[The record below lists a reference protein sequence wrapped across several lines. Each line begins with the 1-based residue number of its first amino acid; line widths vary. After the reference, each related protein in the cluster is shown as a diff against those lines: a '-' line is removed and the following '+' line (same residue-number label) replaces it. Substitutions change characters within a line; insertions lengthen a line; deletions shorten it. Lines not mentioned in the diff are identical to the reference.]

1 MRYLLFFFILFNSCV
16 NNTDKQTILRGDI
29 YGTTYSIVYFS
40 KVDLPLKVKIDSI
53 FNSID
58 MSMSTYNS
66 NSLIT
71 KINNNKEVLLD
82 DHFKYVFNTSKKIYY
97 ETSGDFDPSIGPLV
111 NSLDFGPKTN
121 NISTDSLMK
130 LVGLDKFKI
139 FENKLRRPLNSFLDF
154 NAIAKGYSVDV
165 ISEFLLFNNV
175 ANFLVEVGG
184 EIRSSGMN
192 LADDRN
198 WRVGLDT
205 PTFDGS
211 QNEIYKAFNL
221 IDKSMATSGV
231 YRKFKIDSLGN
242 KYAHIIDPKTGY
254 SSKTNILSITVIAD
268 SCIEADAYATAFHLM
283 TLDEIN
289 LFVQKNNKISV
300 FVIFKDNNNKIQDL
314 SLNNF
319 PSIEC
324 ILE

>member
-1 MRYLLFFFILFNSCV
+1 MRYLLFFFIFFYSCV
-16 NNTDKQTILRGDI
+16 NNIDKKTILRGDI

-40 KVDLPLKVKIDSI
+40 KVDLQLKVKIDSI

-66 NSLIT
+66 NSLVT

-111 NSLDFGPKTN
+111 NSLDFGPQTN

-139 FENKLRRPLNSFLDF
+139 FQNKLQRPLNSFLDF
-154 NAIAKGYSVDV
+154 NAIAKGYSVDM
-165 ISEFLLFNNV
+165 ISEFLTFNNIT
-175 ANFLVEVGG
+175 NFLVEVGG
-184 EIRSSGMN
+184 EIRSSGLN

-205 PTFDGS
+205 PTFDGL

-268 SCIEADAYATAFHLM
+268 NCIEADAYATALHLM

-289 LFVQKNNKISV
+289 LFVQENDKISV
-300 FVIFKDNNNKIQDL
+300 FIIFKDENNKIQDL

-319 PSIEC
+319 PSI
-324 ILE
+324 

>member
-1 MRYLLFFFILFNSCV
+1 MRYLLFFFIFFYSCV
-16 NNTDKQTILRGDI
+16 NNIDKKTILRGDI

-40 KVDLPLKVKIDSI
+40 KVDLQLKVKIDSI

-66 NSLIT
+66 NSLVT

-111 NSLDFGPKTN
+111 NSLDFGPQTN

-139 FENKLRRPLNSFLDF
+139 FQNKLQRPLNSFLDF
-154 NAIAKGYSVDV
+154 NAIAKGYSVDM
-165 ISEFLLFNNV
+165 ISEFLIFNNIT
-175 ANFLVEVGG
+175 NFLVEVGG
-184 EIRSSGMN
+184 EIRSSGLN

-205 PTFDGS
+205 PTFDGL

-268 SCIEADAYATAFHLM
+268 NCIEADAYATALHLM

-289 LFVQKNNKISV
+289 LFVQENDKISV
-300 FVIFKDNNNKIQDL
+300 FIIFKDENNKIQDL

-319 PSIEC
+319 PSI
-324 ILE
+324 

>member
-40 KVDLPLKVKIDSI
+40 KVDLQLKVKIDSI

-121 NISTDSLMK
+121 DISTDSLMK

-139 FENKLRRPLNSFLDF
+139 FENKLSRPLNSFLDF
-154 NAIAKGYSVDV
+154 NAIAKGYSVDM

-221 IDKSMATSGV
+221 INKSMATSGV

-268 SCIEADAYATAFHLM
+268 NCIEADAYATALHLM

-289 LFVQKNNKISV
+289 LFA
-300 FVIFKDNNNKIQDL
+300 
-314 SLNNF
+314 
-319 PSIEC
+319 
-324 ILE
+324 

>member
-1 MRYLLFFFILFNSCV
+1 MRYLLFFFIFFYSCV
-16 NNTDKQTILRGDI
+16 NNIDKQTILRGDI

-40 KVDLPLKVKIDSI
+40 KVDLQLKVKIDSI

-58 MSMSTYNS
+58 MSMSTYNL
-66 NSLIT
+66 NSLVT

-111 NSLDFGPKTN
+111 NSLDFGPQTN

-139 FENKLRRPLNSFLDF
+139 FQNKLQRPLNSFLDF
-154 NAIAKGYSVDV
+154 NAIAKGYSVDM
-165 ISEFLLFNNV
+165 ISEFLTFNNIT
-175 ANFLVEVGG
+175 NFLVEVGG
-184 EIRSSGMN
+184 EIRSSGLN

-205 PTFDGS
+205 PTFDGL

-268 SCIEADAYATAFHLM
+268 NCIEADAYATALHLM

-289 LFVQKNNKISV
+289 LFVQENDKISV
-300 FVIFKDNNNKIQDL
+300 FIIFKDENNKIQDL

-319 PSIEC
+319 PSI
-324 ILE
+324 

>member
-1 MRYLLFFFILFNSCV
+1 MRYLLFFFIFFNSCV
-16 NNTDKQTILRGDI
+16 NNIDKQTILRGDI

-40 KVDLPLKVKIDSI
+40 KVDLQLKVKIDSI

-66 NSLIT
+66 KSLIT

-97 ETSGDFDPSIGPLV
+97 ETGGDFDPSIGPLV

-139 FENKLRRPLNSFLDF
+139 FQNKLQRPLNSFLDF
-154 NAIAKGYSVDV
+154 NAIAKGYSVDM
-165 ISEFLLFNNV
+165 ISEFLTFNNIN
-175 ANFLVEVGG
+175 NFLVEVGG
-184 EIRSSGMN
+184 EIRSSGLN

-205 PTFDGS
+205 PTFDGL

-254 SSKTNILSITVIAD
+254 SSKTNILS
-268 SCIEADAYATAFHLM
+268 
-283 TLDEIN
+283 
-289 LFVQKNNKISV
+289 
-300 FVIFKDNNNKIQDL
+300 L
-314 SLNNF
+314 SL
-319 PSIEC
+319 IH
-324 ILE
+324 I

>member
-1 MRYLLFFFILFNSCV
+1 MRYLLFFLFLFNSCV

-40 KVDLPLKVKIDSI
+40 KVDLQLKVKIDSI

-139 FENKLRRPLNSFLDF
+139 FENKLHRPLNSFLDF
-154 NAIAKGYSVDV
+154 NAIAKGYSVDM

-268 SCIEADAYATAFHLM
+268 NCIEADAYATALHLM

-300 FVIFKDNNNKIQDL
+300 FVIFKDENNKIQDL

-319 PSIEC
+319 PSI
-324 ILE
+324 

>member
-139 FENKLRRPLNSFLDF
+139 FENKLHRPLNSFLDF
-154 NAIAKGYSVDV
+154 NAIAKGYSVDM

-268 SCIEADAYATAFHLM
+268 NCIEADAYATALHLM

-300 FVIFKDNNNKIQDL
+300 FVIFKDQNNKIQDL

-319 PSIEC
+319 PSI
-324 ILE
+324 

>member
-40 KVDLPLKVKIDSI
+40 KIDLQLKVKIDSI

-154 NAIAKGYSVDV
+154 NAIAKGYSVDM

-268 SCIEADAYATAFHLM
+268 NCIEADAYATALHLM

-300 FVIFKDNNNKIQDL
+300 FVIFKDENNKIQDL

-319 PSIEC
+319 PSI
-324 ILE
+324 

>member
-1 MRYLLFFFILFNSCV
+1 MRYLLFLFILFTSCT
-16 NNTDKQTILRGDI
+16 NNVDRQTVLRGYI

-40 KVDLPLKVKIDSI
+40 EDDLQLKVKIDSI
-53 FNSID
+53 FNAID

-66 NSLIT
+66 NSLIS
-71 KINNNKEVLLD
+71 KINNNKEVVLD
-82 DHFKYVFNTSKKIYY
+82 EHFKYVFNTSKNIYY
-97 ETSGDFDPSIGPLV
+97 ETNGNFDPSIGPLV
-111 NSLDFGPKTN
+111 NSLDFGPKSN
-121 NISTDSLMK
+121 NISPENLMS

-139 FENKLRRPLNSFLDF
+139 IESKLLRPENSFLDF

-165 ISEFLLFNNV
+165 ISEFLSFNNV
-175 ANFLVEVGG
+175 TNFLVEVGG
-184 EIRSSGMN
+184 EIKSSGMN
-192 LADDRN
+192 LDSNRS

-205 PTFDGS
+205 PRFDGL
-211 QNEIYKAFNL
+211 QKDIYKAFNL
-221 IDKSMATSGV
+221 QDKSMATSGV

-254 SSKTNILSITVIAD
+254 SSRTNILSVTVISD
-268 SCIEADAYATAFHLM
+268 NCIDADAYATALHLM

-300 FVIFKDNNNKIQDL
+300 FVIYEDENNKMQDL

-319 PSIEC
+319 PSI
-324 ILE
+324 

>member
-1 MRYLLFFFILFNSCV
+1 MRYLLFFFIFFYSCV
-16 NNTDKQTILRGDI
+16 NNIDKQTILRGDI

-40 KVDLPLKVKIDSI
+40 KVDLQLKVKIDSI

-97 ETSGDFDPSIGPLV
+97 ETGGDFDPSIGPLV

-139 FENKLRRPLNSFLDF
+139 FQNKLQRPLNSFLDF
-154 NAIAKGYSVDV
+154 NAIAKGYSVDM
-165 ISEFLLFNNV
+165 ISEFLTFNNIT
-175 ANFLVEVGG
+175 NFLVEVGG
-184 EIRSSGMN
+184 EIRSSGLN

-205 PTFDGS
+205 PTFDGL

-268 SCIEADAYATAFHLM
+268 NCIEADAYATALHLM

-289 LFVQKNNKISV
+289 LFVQENDKISV
-300 FVIFKDNNNKIQDL
+300 FIIFKDENNKIQDL

-319 PSIEC
+319 PSI
-324 ILE
+324 

>member
-1 MRYLLFFFILFNSCV
+1 MRYLLFFFIFFYSCV
-16 NNTDKQTILRGDI
+16 NNIDKQTILRGDI

-40 KVDLPLKVKIDSI
+40 KVDLQLKVKIDSI

-66 NSLIT
+66 NSLVT

-111 NSLDFGPKTN
+111 NSLDFGPQTN

-139 FENKLRRPLNSFLDF
+139 FQNKLQRPLNSFLDF
-154 NAIAKGYSVDV
+154 NAIAKGYSVDM
-165 ISEFLLFNNV
+165 ISEFLTFNNIT
-175 ANFLVEVGG
+175 NFLVEVGG
-184 EIRSSGMN
+184 EIRSSGLN

-205 PTFDGS
+205 PTFDGL

-268 SCIEADAYATAFHLM
+268 NCIEADAYATALHLM

-289 LFVQKNNKISV
+289 LFVQENDKISV
-300 FVIFKDNNNKIQDL
+300 FIIFKDENNKIQDL

-319 PSIEC
+319 PSI
-324 ILE
+324 

>member
-40 KVDLPLKVKIDSI
+40 KVDLQLKVKIDSI

-154 NAIAKGYSVDV
+154 NAIAKGYSVDM

-221 IDKSMATSGV
+221 INKSMATSGV

-268 SCIEADAYATAFHLM
+268 NCIEADAYATALHLM

-300 FVIFKDNNNKIQDL
+300 FVIFKDENNKIQDL

-319 PSIEC
+319 PSI
-324 ILE
+324 

>member
-40 KVDLPLKVKIDSI
+40 KVDLQLKVKIDSI

-154 NAIAKGYSVDV
+154 NAIAKGYSVDM

-300 FVIFKDNNNKIQDL
+300 FVIFKDENNKIQDL

-319 PSIEC
+319 PSI
-324 ILE
+324 

>member
-121 NISTDSLMK
+121 DISTDSLMK

-154 NAIAKGYSVDV
+154 NAIAKGYSVDM

-268 SCIEADAYATAFHLM
+268 NCIEADAYATALHLM

-300 FVIFKDNNNKIQDL
+300 FVIFKDENNKIQDL

-319 PSIEC
+319 PSI
-324 ILE
+324 

>member
-40 KVDLPLKVKIDSI
+40 KVDLQLKVKIDSI

-139 FENKLRRPLNSFLDF
+139 FENKLHRPLNSFLDF
-154 NAIAKGYSVDV
+154 NAIAKGYSVDM

-268 SCIEADAYATAFHLM
+268 NCIEADAYATALHLM

-300 FVIFKDNNNKIQDL
+300 FVIFKDENNKIQDL

-319 PSIEC
+319 PTI
-324 ILE
+324 

>member
-40 KVDLPLKVKIDSI
+40 KVDLQLKVKIDSI

-121 NISTDSLMK
+121 DISTDSLMK

-139 FENKLRRPLNSFLDF
+139 FENKLHRPLNSFLDF
-154 NAIAKGYSVDV
+154 NAIAKGYSVDM

-268 SCIEADAYATAFHLM
+268 NCIEADAYATALHLM

-300 FVIFKDNNNKIQDL
+300 FIIFKDENNKIQDF

-319 PSIEC
+319 PSI
-324 ILE
+324 

>member
-1 MRYLLFFFILFNSCV
+1 MRYLLFFFIFFYSCV
-16 NNTDKQTILRGDI
+16 NNIDKQTILRGDI

-40 KVDLPLKVKIDSI
+40 KVDLQLKVKIDSI

-66 NSLIT
+66 KSLIT

-97 ETSGDFDPSIGPLV
+97 ETGGDFDPSIGPLV

-139 FENKLRRPLNSFLDF
+139 FQNKLQRPLNSFLDF
-154 NAIAKGYSVDV
+154 NAIAKGYSVDM
-165 ISEFLLFNNV
+165 ISEFLTFNNIT
-175 ANFLVEVGG
+175 NFLVEVGG
-184 EIRSSGMN
+184 EIRSSGLN
-192 LADDRN
+192 LGYDRN

-205 PTFDGS
+205 PTFDGL

-268 SCIEADAYATAFHLM
+268 NCIEADAYATALHLM

-289 LFVQKNNKISV
+289 LFVQENDKISV
-300 FVIFKDNNNKIQDL
+300 FIIFKDENNKIQDL

-319 PSIEC
+319 PSI
-324 ILE
+324 

>member
-40 KVDLPLKVKIDSI
+40 KIDLQLKVKIDSI

-82 DHFKYVFNTSKKIYY
+82 DHFKYIFNTSKKIYY

-268 SCIEADAYATAFHLM
+268 SCIEADAYATALHLM

-319 PSIEC
+319 PSI
-324 ILE
+324 

>member
-154 NAIAKGYSVDV
+154 NAIAKGYSVDM

-268 SCIEADAYATAFHLM
+268 NCIEADAYATALHLM

-300 FVIFKDNNNKIQDL
+300 FVIFKDENNKIQDL

-319 PSIEC
+319 PSI
-324 ILE
+324 

>member
-40 KVDLPLKVKIDSI
+40 KVDLQLKVKIDSI

-198 WRVGLDT
+198 WRVGLET

-221 IDKSMATSGV
+221 INKSMATSGV

-268 SCIEADAYATAFHLM
+268 NCIEADAYATALHLM

-300 FVIFKDNNNKIQDL
+300 FVIFKDENNKIQDL

-319 PSIEC
+319 PSI
-324 ILE
+324 

>member
-1 MRYLLFFFILFNSCV
+1 MRYLLFFFTFFYSCV
-16 NNTDKQTILRGDI
+16 NNIDKQTILRGDI

-40 KVDLPLKVKIDSI
+40 KVDLQLKVKIDSI

-111 NSLDFGPKTN
+111 NSLNFGPKTN

-139 FENKLRRPLNSFLDF
+139 LQNKLQRPLNSFLDF
-154 NAIAKGYSVDV
+154 NAIAKGYSVDM
-165 ISEFLLFNNV
+165 ISEFLTFNNIT
-175 ANFLVEVGG
+175 NFLVEVGG
-184 EIRSSGMN
+184 EIRSSGLN

-205 PTFDGS
+205 PTFDGL

-268 SCIEADAYATAFHLM
+268 NCIEADAYATALHLM

-289 LFVQKNNKISV
+289 LFVQENDKISV
-300 FVIFKDNNNKIQDL
+300 FIIFKDENNKIQDL

-319 PSIEC
+319 PSI
-324 ILE
+324 

>member
-1 MRYLLFFFILFNSCV
+1 MRYLLFFFILFNSCA

-40 KVDLPLKVKIDSI
+40 KIDLQLKVKIDSI

-82 DHFKYVFNTSKKIYY
+82 DHFKYIFNTSKKIYY

-111 NSLDFGPKTN
+111 NSLDFGPKAN

-154 NAIAKGYSVDV
+154 NAIAKGYSVDM

-268 SCIEADAYATAFHLM
+268 NCIEADAYATALHLM

-300 FVIFKDNNNKIQDL
+300 FVIFKDENNKIQDL

-319 PSIEC
+319 PSI
-324 ILE
+324 